1 MARRR
6 PSRSLSAIF
15 DAATQKCARSVG
27 SRQHDGLAARV
38 MPAYAHGLDL
48 ELTMPC
54 HEHGFHGIHAIQAAR
69 LRALRAPK
77 DFATAGAVEQFPP
90 DVPVDWQELT
100 LLVEVDV
107 AERHVWGSATYE
119 GAVRR
124 PGLQKLRFDAE
135 GPVIQRAYDGQ
146 GRQLATDHDGKV
158 LWLDLGQPAQRGDI
172 VRVTMDFDTREPK
185 SGFWFVLP
193 DADHPNRPAHAW
205 TQGQDED
212 HKFWFPCHDSP
223 NHKVRLHVIA
233 TVPDGQVAL
242 SNGAL
247 RDIYKAADPHKRIYD
262 WQLSRPAPTYLLTLV
277 VGPFVEVVQQREPV
291 PVSFWTLPGREADGD
306 RAFGRTPQMLALYER
321 LLGVRYPFEKYSQV
335 AVAEFIF
342 GGMENSSMTTQT
354 DLTLH
359 DARAHLDFSSEP
371 LVSHELAHQW
381 FGDLVTCRTWSHG
394 WLNEGFATYFEQLW
408 REETESADEFDYARL
423 QACRSY
429 RTEDAEHYRR
439 TIVTNRYEAPIDVF
453 DAHLYEKG
461 GAVLHMLR
469 RLLGDAVFFQGLGA
483 YLNQHADGNVETPD
497 LRRALERYAGRDLG
511 RFFSQWVETGKGYP
525 ELKVTQSW
533 NGDEKQLQLT
543 LEQTQDTA
551 HAPLFDLSV
560 AVELHFA
567 DGTRVNRQM
576 SLDKKQQSV
585 WIACA
590 AAPEMVLVDPR
601 GDLLATWDLSLGEP
615 MLRAALQKAPTAL
628 ARLRAAEA
636 LGKRP
641 TAQTT
646 DALGTALQRDA
657 SWCVQAE
664 VAKVLGKIASQ
675 RAYGHL
681 LAAVDLAHPKA
692 RRAVR
697 LALGRFQTAEAAALL
712 AHRLQAGDV
721 SYFVEAD
728 TALALGQTRQAL
740 AFDALAACLDRAGWN
755 ETVRVGVLEGL
766 AALGDARAIAVIAP
780 FLGRDHD
787 ILLRCGAVRALCKFV
802 AEPGRVLDI
811 LGPWTADTSFR
822 LGMTL
827 GAALP
832 TLGDARTIA
841 LLQEVADR
849 AVDDRV
855 IKRAREAIAT
865 VRGGLAAGAQVD
877 GLRSDVEALRND
889 WRGLSDR
896 LDRETQRH
904 GTPGETV

>member
-1 MARRR
+1 
-6 PSRSLSAIF
+6 
-15 DAATQKCARSVG
+15 
-27 SRQHDGLAARV
+27 
-38 MPAYAHGLDL
+38 
-48 ELTMPC
+48 MPC
-54 HEHGFHGIHAIQAAR
+54 NEHGFHGIHAVEAAR
-69 LRALRAPK
+69 LLSLRAPK
-77 DFATAGAVEQFPP
+77 DFAAADAVEQFPP

-107 AERHVWGSATYE
+107 PARHVWGSATYE
-119 GAVRR
+119 GTVRR
-124 PGLQKLRFDAE
+124 AGLQKLRFDAE
-135 GPVIQRAYDGQ
+135 GPTILRAYDGN

-158 LWLDLGQPAQRGDI
+158 LWLDLGQTVERGAI

-185 SGFWFVLP
+185 AGFWFVLP
-193 DADHPNRPAHAW
+193 DADHPDRPAHAW

-233 TVPDGQVAL
+233 TVPETQVAL

-247 RDIYKAADPHKRIYD
+247 RDIYKAADTHKRIYD

-277 VGPFVEVVQQREPV
+277 VGPFVEVVQQREPTL
-291 PVSFWTLPGREADGD
+291 VSYWTLPGREADGE
-306 RAFGRTPQMLALYER
+306 RAFGRTPQMVALYER

-335 AVAEFIF
+335 AVSEFIF

-408 REETESADEFDYARL
+408 REESEGADAFDYGRL
-423 QACRSY
+423 QAQRGY
-429 RTEDAEHYRR
+429 FAEDGGHYRR
-439 TIVTNRYEAPIDVF
+439 TIVTNKYEAPIDVF

-469 RLLGDAVFFQGLGA
+469 RLLGDAPFFQGLGA
-483 YLNQHADGNVETPD
+483 YLNHHADGSVETPD
-497 LRRALERYAGRDLG
+497 LRRALERFAGRDLG
-511 RFFSQWVETGKGYP
+511 RFFSQWVETGKGHP

-533 NGDEKQLQLT
+533 NGEEKTLQVT
-543 LEQTQDTA
+543 IEQTQDTA
-551 HAPLFDLSV
+551 FAPLFDLTV
-560 AVELHFA
+560 PLELHFA
-567 DGTRVNRQM
+567 DGTRVART
-576 SLDKKQQSV
+576 LKVDKKQQSV
-585 WIACA
+585 WIPCD
-590 AAPEMVLVDPR
+590 AAPEFVLADPR
-601 GDLLATWDLSLGEP
+601 GDLLAIWDLAVGEP
-615 MLRAALQKAPTAL
+615 GLRATLAKAPTAM

-641 TAQTT
+641 TAQNT
-646 DALGTALQRDA
+646 DALGVALGADSQW
-657 SWCVQAE
+657 SVQAE
-664 VAKVLGKIASQ
+664 IAKVLGKIASD

-681 LAAVDLAHPKA
+681 AKAIDLPHPKA

-697 LALGRFQTAEAAALL
+697 TALGRFQNVAAAELL
-712 AHRLQAGDV
+712 ATRLATGDV

-728 TALALGQTRQAL
+728 TALALGQTRQVL
-740 AFDALAACLDRAGWN
+740 AFEALVACLDRAGWN

-766 AALGDARAIAVIAP
+766 AALGDARAIPLIAP
-780 FLGRDHD
+780 FLAKHHD

-802 AEPGRVLDI
+802 AEPSRVLDI
-811 LGPWTADTSFR
+811 LGPWTADTAFR
-822 LGMTL
+822 FGMTL

-832 TLGDARTIA
+832 TLGDARVIA
-841 LLQEVADR
+841 LLQEVAQR

-855 IKRAREAIAT
+855 IKRAREAVTT
-865 VRGGLAAGAQVD
+865 VRGGLAAGSQLD
-877 GLRSDVEALRND
+877 GLRGDVEALRGD
-889 WRGLSDR
+889 WRSLTER
-896 LDRETQRH
+896 LDREVARRT
-904 GTPGETV
+904 TPADAG